1 MKNLCVIIFSI
12 VCFCYNSFGQNERSL
27 IQTYEDSLNKYEQI
41 AYDLNDTQLVEY
53 LNECEEFLIFFKK
66 EKNDSRLI
74 NYNVQIRNR
83 LRNDLLSSKLNTNVK
98 IILTRERALY
108 NDLVKNITSRDLI
121 YGLKVRTILADRKY
135 FEKDDESKGTILES
149 WLNGRFKFTSTKL
162 MDLQGPQYG
171 IKSWEINARFEP
183 IGFIIEKDWTGIL
196 FSFGSIY
203 NFFPTLQQENDDV
216 RVKETFYSKYLK
228 RTGFKFGI
236 GGRFED
242 DLLWHT
248 GFGLQLRAFGHYIL
262 LNMRRSIMQ

>member
-1 MKNLCVIIFSI
+1 MNAKNFW
-12 VCFCYNSFGQNERSL
+12 
-27 IQTYEDSLNKYEQI
+27 D
-41 AYDLNDTQLVEY
+41 
-53 LNECEEFLIFFKK
+53 FLKK

-98 IILTRERALY
+98 TILSKEQALY

-135 FEKDDESKGTILES
+135 FKNDDESKGTILES
-149 WLNGRFKFTSTKL
+149 WLNGRFKFTSTRL
-162 MDLQGPQYG
+162 TDLQGPQYG

-183 IGFIIEKDWTGIL
+183 IGFIVEKDWTGIL

-203 NFFPTLQQENDDV
+203 SFFPTLQQENDDV

-242 DLLWHT
+242 DLIWHT
-248 GFGLQLRAFGHYIL
+248 GFGLQLRAFTLWSLYSFKHEKVYYAVGINDLSWVKLFVPYI
-262 LNMRRSIMQ
+262 NIGF